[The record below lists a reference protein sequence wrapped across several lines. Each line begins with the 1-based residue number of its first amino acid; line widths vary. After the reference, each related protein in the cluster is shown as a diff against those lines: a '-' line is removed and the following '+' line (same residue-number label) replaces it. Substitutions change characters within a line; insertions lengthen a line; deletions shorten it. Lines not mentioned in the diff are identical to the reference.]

1 MSARS
6 ISGDLIAALK
16 RLRLGGLL
24 PTLAE
29 RLILAEKED
38 TPYEDVLLML
48 LVDEISRRDSTAS
61 IRRADQAG
69 LDPDMVLERWDKS
82 AKVTYDRR
90 VMNELGSLRF
100 VEDHRNVVILGPVGV
115 GKTFLANALGHLCCR
130 AGFNVRML
138 RADALLRLLKQSRMD
153 NSRDAVMTELATVD
167 VLIIDDFALEPMSRE
182 ESRDIYQL
190 FVERNARLSTVVTSN
205 RDTAEWIAAFDDAL
219 LAQSAVDRFKNN
231 AFDLVVDGE
240 SYRSRLKPNIEK
252 LPPPP
257 SAPVKK
263 VAVHPR
269 TKAANRPSMTPRTS
283 APCRGLRGPPGS
295 TRPQICGIRSAGLRC
310 PSPGP
315 MILATAGPIPL
326 ASDTLDAF
334 SLDGL
339 PVLDVRSADLV
350 DVPVAERRDEM
361 TVLGVHPALLA
372 LRRLQVTRA
381 ELSLEQ
387 GRRVVAVLH
396 PLALVA
402 ASAATDLGSHLLL
415 PQHRLFQREPLV
427 LLVPCF
433 QRAGPRIQRAHA
445 HAVARFRFVNACVL
459 GRLAVTVHGPEKS
472 GSFRRLAGSE
482 KIGDRHEIEGVIYV
496 GRWTPMPS

>member
-1 MSARS
+1 MTARS
-6 ISGDLIAALK
+6 ISVELIAALK
-16 RLRLGGLL
+16 RLRLGGML

-29 RLILAEKED
+29 RLSLAEKEE

-90 VMNELGSLRF
+90 VMNELSSLRF

-263 VAVHPR
+263 VPVHPR
-269 TKAANRPSMTPRTS
+269 TKAA
-283 APCRGLRGPPGS
+283 A
-295 TRPQICGIRSAGLRC
+295 
-310 PSPGP
+310 
-315 MILATAGPIPL
+315 
-326 ASDTLDAF
+326 
-334 SLDGL
+334 
-339 PVLDVRSADLV
+339 
-350 DVPVAERRDEM
+350 RR
-361 TVLGVHPALLA
+361 
-372 LRRLQVTRA
+372 R
-381 ELSLEQ
+381 
-387 GRRVVAVLH
+387 
-396 PLALVA
+396 
-402 ASAATDLGSHLLL
+402 
-415 PQHRLFQREPLV
+415 
-427 LLVPCF
+427 
-433 QRAGPRIQRAHA
+433 
-445 HAVARFRFVNACVL
+445 
-459 GRLAVTVHGPEKS
+459 
-472 GSFRRLAGSE
+472 
-482 KIGDRHEIEGVIYV
+482 
-496 GRWTPMPS
+496 

>member
-6 ISGDLIAALK
+6 ISPDLVIALK

-29 RLILAEKED
+29 RFSLAEKED
-38 TPYEDVLLML
+38 TPYEDLLLML

-61 IRRADQAG
+61 IRRADVAG

-90 VMNELGSLRF
+90 VMNELVSLRF
-100 VEDHRNVVILGPVGV
+100 VEDHRNVVVLGPVGV

-130 AGFNVRML
+130 AGFNVRLL

-153 NSRDAVMTELATVD
+153 NSREAVMTELATVD
-167 VLIIDDFALEPMSRE
+167 VLVIDDFALEPMSRE

-240 SYRSRLKPNIEK
+240 SYRSRLKPNIDK

-263 VAVHPR
+263 VPAHPR
-269 TKAANRPSMTPRTS
+269 SKGA
-283 APCRGLRGPPGS
+283 
-295 TRPQICGIRSAGLRC
+295 TR
-310 PSPGP
+310 
-315 MILATAGPIPL
+315 
-326 ASDTLDAF
+326 
-334 SLDGL
+334 
-339 PVLDVRSADLV
+339 
-350 DVPVAERRDEM
+350 RR
-361 TVLGVHPALLA
+361 
-372 LRRLQVTRA
+372 
-381 ELSLEQ
+381 
-387 GRRVVAVLH
+387 
-396 PLALVA
+396 
-402 ASAATDLGSHLLL
+402 
-415 PQHRLFQREPLV
+415 
-427 LLVPCF
+427 
-433 QRAGPRIQRAHA
+433 
-445 HAVARFRFVNACVL
+445 
-459 GRLAVTVHGPEKS
+459 
-472 GSFRRLAGSE
+472 
-482 KIGDRHEIEGVIYV
+482 
-496 GRWTPMPS
+496 

>member
-6 ISGDLIAALK
+6 ISADLIAALK

-29 RLILAEKED
+29 RFTLAEKED
-38 TPYEDVLLML
+38 TPYEDLLLML

-61 IRRADQAG
+61 IRRAEQAG

-90 VMNELGSLRF
+90 VMNELVSLRF
-100 VEDHRNVVILGPVGV
+100 VEDHRNAVVLGPVGV

-130 AGFNVRML
+130 AGFNVRLL

-153 NSRDAVMTELATVD
+153 NSREAVMTELATVD

-205 RDTAEWIAAFDDAL
+205 RDTVEWIATFDDAM

-263 VAVHPR
+263 VPVHPR
-269 TKAANRPSMTPRTS
+269 TKAA
-283 APCRGLRGPPGS
+283 
-295 TRPQICGIRSAGLRC
+295 TR
-310 PSPGP
+310 
-315 MILATAGPIPL
+315 
-326 ASDTLDAF
+326 
-334 SLDGL
+334 
-339 PVLDVRSADLV
+339 
-350 DVPVAERRDEM
+350 RR
-361 TVLGVHPALLA
+361 
-372 LRRLQVTRA
+372 
-381 ELSLEQ
+381 
-387 GRRVVAVLH
+387 
-396 PLALVA
+396 
-402 ASAATDLGSHLLL
+402 
-415 PQHRLFQREPLV
+415 
-427 LLVPCF
+427 
-433 QRAGPRIQRAHA
+433 
-445 HAVARFRFVNACVL
+445 
-459 GRLAVTVHGPEKS
+459 
-472 GSFRRLAGSE
+472 
-482 KIGDRHEIEGVIYV
+482 
-496 GRWTPMPS
+496 

>member
-29 RLILAEKED
+29 RFILAEKED
-38 TPYEDVLLML
+38 TPYEDLLLML
-48 LVDEISRRDSTAS
+48 LLDEISRRDSTAS

-90 VMNELGSLRF
+90 VMNELSSLRF

-269 TKAANRPSMTPRTS
+269 TKAANR
-283 APCRGLRGPPGS
+283 
-295 TRPQICGIRSAGLRC
+295 
-310 PSPGP
+310 
-315 MILATAGPIPL
+315 
-326 ASDTLDAF
+326 
-334 SLDGL
+334 
-339 PVLDVRSADLV
+339 
-350 DVPVAERRDEM
+350 RR
-361 TVLGVHPALLA
+361 
-372 LRRLQVTRA
+372 
-381 ELSLEQ
+381 
-387 GRRVVAVLH
+387 
-396 PLALVA
+396 
-402 ASAATDLGSHLLL
+402 
-415 PQHRLFQREPLV
+415 
-427 LLVPCF
+427 
-433 QRAGPRIQRAHA
+433 
-445 HAVARFRFVNACVL
+445 
-459 GRLAVTVHGPEKS
+459 
-472 GSFRRLAGSE
+472 
-482 KIGDRHEIEGVIYV
+482 
-496 GRWTPMPS
+496 

>member
-6 ISGDLIAALK
+6 VSVDLIAALK

-29 RLILAEKED
+29 RFTLAEKED
-38 TPYEDVLLML
+38 TPYEDLLLML

-61 IRRADQAG
+61 IRRAEQAG

-90 VMNELGSLRF
+90 VMNELVSLRF
-100 VEDHRNVVILGPVGV
+100 VEDHRNAVVLGPVGV

-130 AGFNVRML
+130 AGFNVRLL

-153 NSRDAVMTELATVD
+153 NSREAVMTELATVD

-240 SYRSRLKPNIEK
+240 SFRSRLKPNIDK

-263 VAVHPR
+263 LPVHPR
-269 TKAANRPSMTPRTS
+269 SKAA
-283 APCRGLRGPPGS
+283 
-295 TRPQICGIRSAGLRC
+295 
-310 PSPGP
+310 
-315 MILATAGPIPL
+315 
-326 ASDTLDAF
+326 
-334 SLDGL
+334 
-339 PVLDVRSADLV
+339 
-350 DVPVAERRDEM
+350 RR
-361 TVLGVHPALLA
+361 
-372 LRRLQVTRA
+372 R
-381 ELSLEQ
+381 
-387 GRRVVAVLH
+387 
-396 PLALVA
+396 
-402 ASAATDLGSHLLL
+402 
-415 PQHRLFQREPLV
+415 
-427 LLVPCF
+427 
-433 QRAGPRIQRAHA
+433 
-445 HAVARFRFVNACVL
+445 
-459 GRLAVTVHGPEKS
+459 
-472 GSFRRLAGSE
+472 
-482 KIGDRHEIEGVIYV
+482 
-496 GRWTPMPS
+496 